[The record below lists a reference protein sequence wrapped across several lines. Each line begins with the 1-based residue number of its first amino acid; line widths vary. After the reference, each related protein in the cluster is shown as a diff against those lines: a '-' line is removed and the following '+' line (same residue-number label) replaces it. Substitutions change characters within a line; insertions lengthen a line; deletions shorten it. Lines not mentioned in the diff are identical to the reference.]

1 MEQAEHPTPFFTND
15 AITFGILMIVLALV
29 FYTSNSASPMW
40 RKFYK
45 FVPVLVLCYFIPSFL
60 NWPLGL
66 ISPHGSSLYHV
77 ASRYLLPGSLIL
89 LTISIDL
96 KAIKNLGPKAL
107 IMFGTATLGI
117 IIGGPIALF
126 IVINLFPSLI
136 PADPDQIWR
145 GLSTVAGSW
154 IGGGGNQAA
163 MKEVYEVDSDL
174 FGTMLIVDLVVGQL
188 WMAILLYGVNI
199 RERLDKWLKADVS
212 AIKILQKK
220 VEDYRASI
228 EKIPSTK
235 DYFILGGV
243 TFGAVALS
251 HWGAELLVPVFEGYE
266 ETVKSVGLN
275 SFLSGFFW
283 IIVIST
289 TIGISLSFTDLK
301 KLEGVG
307 ASKIASVFIFIL
319 VAVIGMEMN
328 LSEIYENLGLLAVG
342 IIWMMVHVT
351 LLFVVAKLIKA
362 PFFFIAV
369 GSQANVGGAASA
381 PVVAAAFNPSL
392 APVGA
397 LLAVLGYALGTY
409 GAIICATVME
419 IVSKGA

>member
-1 MEQAEHPTPFFTND
+1 MEQTEHPQAFFTND

-29 FYTSNSASPMW
+29 FYTSNSGNSFW
-40 RKFYK
+40 KKFYK
-45 FVPVLVLCYFIPSFL
+45 YVPVLVLCYFIPSFL
-60 NWPLGL
+60 NWPFGL
-66 ISPHGSSLYHV
+66 ISPEGSKLYFV
-77 ASRYLLPGSLIL
+77 ASRYLLPASLIL

-126 IVINLFPSLI
+126 TVINLFPSLI
-136 PADPDQIWR
+136 PADPDQVWR

-163 MKEVYEVDSDL
+163 MKEVYKVDNDL

-199 RERLDKWLKADVS
+199 RKKLDNWLKADVS
-212 AIKILQKK
+212 AIDILQKK

-228 EKIPSTK
+228 ERIPTTK
-235 DYFILGGV
+235 DLFILGGV
-243 TFGAVALS
+243 TFGAVGLS
-251 HWGAELLVPVFEGYE
+251 HWGADILVPFFGDYE
-266 ETVKSVGLN
+266 ETVKDIGLN

-289 TIGISLSFTDLK
+289 TVGIGLSFTNLK

-307 ASKIASVFIFIL
+307 ASKLASVFIFIL

-328 LSEIYENLGLLAVG
+328 LSKIYENLGLLAVG
-342 IIWMMVHVT
+342 VIWMMVHVS
-351 LLFVVAKLIKA
+351 LLFIVAKLIKA

-381 PVVAAAFNPSL
+381 PVVAAAFNPAL

-409 GAIICATVME
+409 GAIVCAE
-419 IVSKGA
+419 IMNAIVNGG